1 MPWLQKSSVGVLH
14 GGNGIVK
21 HAQGFGSRLP
31 SEKSRSGG
39 WQPVKI
45 QCLFLSWLA
54 GTRNT
59 HEHTRQGSNDIGAYS
74 QYKVSI
80 VSHAG
85 IV

>member
-39 WQPVKI
+39 
-45 QCLFLSWLA
+45 
-54 GTRNT
+54 
-59 HEHTRQGSNDIGAYS
+59 
-74 QYKVSI
+74 
-80 VSHAG
+80 
-85 IV
+85 